1 MKKLLTFFLGLSLIF
16 ATISLQAQDLN
27 SRAESQTK
35 KMASQLKLNE
45 ADYMRLKALNFNR
58 LAKIDVLSS
67 LREQDHRYL
76 DLRLDEIE
84 EDYQTELYSM
94 LKPKQY
100 AAFMEYKKDQPYT
113 YADVTSAAKT
123 EQAKSIAIQTEE

>member
-1 MKKLLTFFLGLSLIF
+1 MKNILTLFLGLTLSL
-16 ATISLQAQDLN
+16 ATLSLQAQDLN

-35 KMASQLKLNE
+35 HMAAQLKLNE

-58 LAKIDVLSS
+58 LARIDALAS

-84 EDYQTELYSM
+84 EDYHTELYSM

-100 AAFMEYKKDQPYT
+100 AAFMEYNKTQPYT
-113 YADVTSAAKT
+113 YAEVTAANKM
-123 EQAKSIAIQTEE
+123 EQAKTIAIQTEE

>member
-1 MKKLLTFFLGLSLIF
+1 MKNILTFFLGLTLSI
-16 ATISLQAQDLN
+16 ATISLQAQDLS
-27 SRAESQTK
+27 SRAEAQTK
-35 KMASQLKLNE
+35 QMASQLKLNE

-58 LAKIDVLSS
+58 LAKIDALSS

-76 DLRLDEIE
+76 DLRLDAIE

-100 AAFMEYKKDQPYT
+100 AAYMEYQKDQPYT
-113 YADVTSAAKT
+113 YADVISANKMEKGKT
-123 EQAKSIAIQTEE
+123 IAIQTEE

>member
-1 MKKLLTFFLGLSLIF
+1 MKNILTLFLGLTLSF

-27 SRAESQTK
+27 SRAEAQTK

-45 ADYMRLKALNFNR
+45 GDYMRLKALNFNR
-58 LAKIDVLSS
+58 LAKIDALAS

-84 EDYQTELYSM
+84 EDYHTELYSM

-113 YADVTSAAKT
+113 YAEVVSADKM
-123 EQAKSIAIQTEE
+123 EQAKTIAIQTED